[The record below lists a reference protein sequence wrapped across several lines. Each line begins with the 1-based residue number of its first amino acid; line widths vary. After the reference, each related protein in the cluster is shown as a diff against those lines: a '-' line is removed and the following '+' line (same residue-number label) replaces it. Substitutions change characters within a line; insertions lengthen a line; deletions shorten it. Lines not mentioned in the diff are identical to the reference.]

1 MNAGKAWGVLVWKGK
16 LFHNGEERRLK
27 AAQKRGW
34 TLVKNSAPIAE
45 AQKYISVSE
54 PAGAKSTSSAGADA
68 AAKVAKAAS
77 A

>member
-1 MNAGKAWGVLVWKGK
+1 MNAGKAWGVMVWKGK
-16 LFHNGEERRLK
+16 LYHNGEERRLK

-34 TLVKNSAPIAE
+34 KLIKDSKPIAE

-54 PAGAKSTSSAGADA
+54 PVPQTSTASAGSA
-68 AAKVAKAAS
+68 AAAQVAKAAT